1 MRTAFIVFFA
11 VMSLPAHGQTPPCSD
26 TRTIELVKRIFEQAI
41 ERRVAGQP
49 RAKDIVSGVMARS
62 SVTVRSIRTAS
73 TEKDAGKHFCE
84 GILEIELSPRSIAY
98 LNTPEGRA
106 MLAKGFDTRT
116 VRIEGNKAARDVRYT
131 SHTTDDGKQHFVE
144 AGNFQGL
151 AELAYRLTAPEIAD
165 QLKQ

>member
-62 SVTVRSIRTAS
+62 SVTVRSIRTAMRQTHHESSRETTANRLRS
-73 TEKDAGKHFCE
+73 TEFNNWGIDITSRQVFEAHKYHKYFAMPRTFC
-84 GILEIELSPRSIAY
+84 
-98 LNTPEGRA
+98 
-106 MLAKGFDTRT
+106 
-116 VRIEGNKAARDVRYT
+116 
-131 SHTTDDGKQHFVE
+131 
-144 AGNFQGL
+144 
-151 AELAYRLTAPEIAD
+151 
-165 QLKQ
+165 

>member
-1 MRTAFIVFFA
+1 MRLAFIILGA
-11 VMSLPAHGQTPPCSD
+11 TASLAAHGQTPPCSD

-41 ERRVAGQP
+41 ERRAAGQP
-49 RAKDIVSGVMARS
+49 RAKDIVSGVMAKS
-62 SVTVRSIRTAS
+62 SVTVQSIRTARID
-73 TEKDAGKHFCE
+73 EKSDKHFCE
-84 GILEIELSPRSIAY
+84 GVLEIQLSPRSIAY

-106 MLAKGFDTRT
+106 LLAKGFDTRNI
-116 VRIEGNKAARDVRYT
+116 RIEGNKATREIRYT
-131 SHTTDDGKQHFVE
+131 SQGADDGKRHFAE